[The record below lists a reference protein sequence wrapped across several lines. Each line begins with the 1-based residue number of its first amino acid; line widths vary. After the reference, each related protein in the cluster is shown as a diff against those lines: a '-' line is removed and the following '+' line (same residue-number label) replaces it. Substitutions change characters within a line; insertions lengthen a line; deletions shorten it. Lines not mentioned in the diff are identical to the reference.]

1 MLKFNKIVLLILY
14 ILDAIKM
21 KIKYKKIKGII
32 SIGKNRKGYVY
43 CEEIKSE
50 VVINKRNLNKAF
62 DGDEVIIYI
71 YNKINFKNK
80 YEGEVLEIIKRKKNK
95 FKGIVQINKNFGFVK
110 SIDKR
115 NHIDFYIDKKQIKK
129 YKEDEIVLVEL
140 INWPKD
146 SKKPNGK
153 ITKSF
158 GKIGN
163 FDTEIN
169 TILNEFELSEKF
181 NKKIIK
187 EAEKINTKIEK
198 KEIKKR
204 RDFRDILTFTIDPE
218 DAKDFDDAI
227 SVKHLYENEY
237 EIGIHIA
244 DVTHY
249 VKEMSIIDNEAK
261 NRATSVYLVDRVI
274 TMLPEKISNY
284 ICSLRPNEE
293 KFTFSAVFKIDLEGE
308 VKESWFGK
316 SIIKSKRRFTYKEVE
331 KILNK
336 ENKIKGIE
344 KALEKVNKI
353 AKKLRRKRNENGSIN
368 FEKKEVKFIL
378 NEKKEPKKIKFK
390 ESNQAT
396 KLIEELMLLANKKVA
411 EYIYKKIK
419 NKKTVYRIHD
429 FPDQEKIKE
438 LKEVCKNFGHK
449 LETKGKGLAKSLN
462 KILKNIKGKQEQN
475 MIDNLAIRAM
485 SKAEYS
491 TKNIGHYGLSFS
503 KYTHFTSPI
512 RRYPD
517 MMVHR
522 ILNKLLQNKKGS
534 LENDIDQCCIQS
546 TKQEINATKAER
558 ESIKYMQVKYME
570 DKIGQVFK
578 GIISGINERNIYV
591 EINENKCEGM
601 IRVNEMRDD
610 KYYYNEKKRCLVGKR
625 KGTEFFLGDNL
636 YVQVVKVDVVNRYL
650 DFIVSE

>member
-1 MLKFNKIVLLILY
+1 MLILY
-14 ILDAIKM
+14 ILDEIKM
-21 KIKYKKIKGII
+21 KVKYSKIKGII
-32 SIGKNRKGYVY
+32 SIGKNRKGYLF
-43 CEEIKSE
+43 CDELKSE
-50 VVINKRNLNKAF
+50 IIVNKRNLNKAF
-62 DGDEVIIYI
+62 DGDEVLVYV
-71 YNKINFKNK
+71 YNKINIKDK
-80 YEGEVLEIIKRKKNK
+80 YEGEVIEIIKRKKNK

-110 SIDKR
+110 VIDKK
-115 NHIDFYIDKKQIKK
+115 NYIDFYIDKKQIKK
-129 YKEDEIVLVEL
+129 YNEDEMVLVEL
-140 INWPKD
+140 INWPKN

-158 GKIGN
+158 GNIGN
-163 FDTEIN
+163 IDTEIHS
-169 TILNEFELSEKF
+169 ILNEFELSEKF
-181 NKKIIK
+181 SKKIIK
-187 EAEKINTKIEK
+187 EVKKINTGIDE

-204 RDFRDILTFTIDPE
+204 RDFRNILTFTIDPE
-218 DAKDFDDAI
+218 DARDFDDAI
-227 SVKHLYENEY
+227 SIKHLYKKEY

-249 VKEMSIIDNEAK
+249 VKESSIIDNEAK

-274 TMLPEKISNY
+274 SMLPEKISNY
-284 ICSLRPNEE
+284 ICSLIPNEE
-293 KFTFSAVFKIDLEGE
+293 KFTFSAVFKIDLEGN

-316 SIIKSKRRFTYKEVE
+316 SVIKSKRRFTYKEVE

-336 ENKIKGIE
+336 ENKKKYIE
-344 KALEKVNKI
+344 KALEKINQI
-353 AKKLRRKRNENGSIN
+353 AQKLRKKRSEKGSIN

-378 NEKKEPKKIKFK
+378 NEKKEPKKIIFK

-396 KLIEELMLLANKKVA
+396 KLIEELMLLTNKKVA
-411 EYIYKKIK
+411 EYIYIKIK
-419 NKKTVYRIHD
+419 NKKAVYRVHD

-438 LKEVCKNFGHK
+438 LKEVCNNFGYK

-462 KILKNIKGKQEQN
+462 KILNNIKGKQEQN

-522 ILNKLLQNKKGS
+522 ILNKLLQNKEGT
-534 LENDIDQCCIQS
+534 LDNDIDKCCVQS

-570 DKIGQVFK
+570 DKIGHIFK
-578 GIISGINERNIYV
+578 GIISGINDRNIYV

-601 IRVNEMRDD
+601 IRVNEMKDD
-610 KYYYNEKKRCLVGKR
+610 KYYYNEKKRCLIGKR
-625 KGTEFFLGDNL
+625 KGKEFFLGDDL
-636 YVQVVKVDVVNRYL
+636 YVQVVKADVVNRYL
-650 DFIVSE
+650 DFIISE